1 MLGFLK
7 FLILIILASLG
18 AAFAVANSAAVQIDL
33 GLYRP
38 TAPLSV
44 LLLLS
49 LGVGLVLGGLASS
62 VYYLRYKR
70 ENIALRRQRKI
81 IEEQASSS
89 APRLSRSNHAN

>member
-1 MLGFLK
+1 
-7 FLILIILASLG
+7 
-18 AAFAVANSAAVQIDL
+18 
-33 GLYRP
+33 
-38 TAPLSV
+38 LSV

-81 IEEQASSS
+81 VEEQASSS
-89 APRLSRSNHAN
+89 APRLSRQ

>member
-7 FLILIILASLG
+7 FLILIILAALG

-89 APRLSRSNHAN
+89 APRLSRQ

>member
-7 FLILIILASLG
+7 FLIVIILAALG
-18 AAFAVANSAAVQIDL
+18 AAFAVANSDAVQIDL

-62 VYYLRYKR
+62 VYYFRFKR
-70 ENIALRRQRKI
+70 ENIALKRQRKI
-81 IEEQASSS
+81 VEQQQASSVL
-89 APRLSRSNHAN
+89 RLSNQ

>member
-7 FLILIILASLG
+7 FLILIILAALG

-70 ENIALRRQRKI
+70 ENIVLRRQRKI

-89 APRLSRSNHAN
+89 APRLSRQ

>member
-7 FLILIILASLG
+7 FLIVIILVALG
-18 AAFAVANSAAVQIDL
+18 AAFAVANSDAVQIDL

-49 LGVGLVLGGLASS
+49 LGVGLILGGLASS
-62 VYYLRYKR
+62 VYYFRFKR
-70 ENIALRRQRKI
+70 ENIALKRQRKI
-81 IEEQASSS
+81 VEQQQASS
-89 APRLSRSNHAN
+89 APRLSNQ

>member
-7 FLILIILASLG
+7 FLILIILAALG
-18 AAFAVANSAAVQIDL
+18 AAFAVANSSAVQIDL

-81 IEEQASSS
+81 VEEQASSS
-89 APRLSRSNHAN
+89 TPRLSRQ

>member
-1 MLGFLK
+1 MLGFFK
-7 FLILIILASLG
+7 FLIVIILAALG

-49 LGVGLVLGGLASS
+49 LGV
-62 VYYLRYKR
+62 
-70 ENIALRRQRKI
+70 
-81 IEEQASSS
+81 
-89 APRLSRSNHAN
+89 

>member
-7 FLILIILASLG
+7 FLILIILAALG

-70 ENIALRRQRKI
+70 ENIALRRRRKI

-89 APRLSRSNHAN
+89 TPRLSRQ

>member
-7 FLILIILASLG
+7 FLIVIILAALG

-44 LLLLS
+44 LLLS
-49 LGVGLVLGGLASS
+49 LGVGLILGGLASS
-62 VYYLRYKR
+62 VYYLRFKR
-70 ENIALRRQRKI
+70 ENIALKRQRKI
-81 IEEQASSS
+81 VEQQQASS
-89 APRLSRSNHAN
+89 APRLSNQ

>member
-7 FLILIILASLG
+7 FLILIILAALG

-38 TAPLSV
+38 TVPLSV

-81 IEEQASSS
+81 VEEQASSS
-89 APRLSRSNHAN
+89 APRLSRQ

>member
-7 FLILIILASLG
+7 FLILIILAALG

-70 ENIALRRQRKI
+70 ENIALRHQRKI
-81 IEEQASSS
+81 VEEQASSS
-89 APRLSRSNHAN
+89 APRLSRQ

>member
-7 FLILIILASLG
+7 FLILIILAALG

-62 VYYLRYKR
+62 MYYLRYKR

-81 IEEQASSS
+81 VEEQASSS
-89 APRLSRSNHAN
+89 APRLSRQ

>member
-1 MLGFLK
+1 M
-7 FLILIILASLG
+7 
-18 AAFAVANSAAVQIDL
+18 ANSAAVQIDL

>member
-7 FLILIILASLG
+7 FLILIILAALG

-81 IEEQASSS
+81 VEEQASSS
-89 APRLSRSNHAN
+89 TSRLSRQ

>member
-7 FLILIILASLG
+7 FLIVIVLAALG
-18 AAFAVANSAAVQIDL
+18 AAFAVANSTAVQIDL

-49 LGVGLVLGGLASS
+49 LGVGLIFGGLASS
-62 VYYLRYKR
+62 VYYLRFKR
-70 ENIALRRQRKI
+70 ENIALKRQRKI
-81 IEEQASSS
+81 VEQQQASA
-89 APRLSRSNHAN
+89 APRLSNQ